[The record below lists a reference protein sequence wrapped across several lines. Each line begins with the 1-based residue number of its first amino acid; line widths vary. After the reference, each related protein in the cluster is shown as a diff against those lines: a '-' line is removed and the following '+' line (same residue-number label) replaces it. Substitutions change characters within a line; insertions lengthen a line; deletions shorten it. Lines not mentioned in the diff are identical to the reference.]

1 MNRDEFVGYLASR
14 TDALAIRLHRDG
26 ELMGLPCEF
35 HHALAV
41 AQMLDALGH
50 PAPSSE
56 VLRKWYG
63 NAAWANVEAAR
74 WVYRVVGALRD
85 PDLGKLDLGELMSF
99 WVRFDNWGA
108 VARGLAAQVRHQLRT
123 AP

>member
-1 MNRDEFVGYLASR
+1 MNRDEFVGYLGSR
-14 TDALAIRLHRDG
+14 ADALGIRLHRDG

-35 HHALAV
+35 HQALAV
-41 AQMLDALGH
+41 AQMLDALGC
-50 PAPSSE
+50 PAPSSQL
-56 VLRKWYG
+56 LRKWYG
-63 NAAWANVEAAR
+63 KAAWGNVEAAR
-74 WVYRVVGALRD
+74 WVYRVVGTLME

-108 VARGLAAQVRHQLRT
+108 VARGLAAEARNKLRT